1 MSGNEI
7 FKKMYSVSSGANFF
21 FVFNFSF
28 INQGVPTSF
37 SSTIQDGTTIYH
49 RQLFFLR
56 ANTGTMI
63 FFSFPNWTL
72 VQLFSFL
79 FCTFLNTIGKNE
91 AEVSRENKI
100 SQVCDILVGMLNGLL
115 MKIGDM
121 RRSFYPTGK
130 EKKNN
135 N

>member
-56 ANTGTMI
+56 GNTGTMI

-79 FCTFLNTIGKNE
+79 FCTFLNTH
-91 AEVSRENKI
+91 REKRGGSFERKQNFT
-100 SQVCDILVGMLNGLL
+100 SLWYFG
-115 MKIGDM
+115 GDVKWTIDEDW
-121 RRSFYPTGK
+121 RYETVVLSDWQR
-130 EKKNN
+130 KKNN